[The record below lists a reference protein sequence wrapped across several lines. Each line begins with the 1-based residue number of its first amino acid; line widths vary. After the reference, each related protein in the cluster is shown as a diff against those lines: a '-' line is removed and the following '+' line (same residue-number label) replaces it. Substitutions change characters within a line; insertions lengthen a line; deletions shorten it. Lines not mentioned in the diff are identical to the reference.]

1 MIGYVEHLAEGVTLY
16 LGDCRQVLPDLSG
29 DLANCCAT
37 SPPYWRKRNYGSL
50 LQIGQEGS
58 PKEFI
63 AEMVGIF
70 SQVRRILRDDG
81 TLWLNLGDS
90 RDRSNLLGLPWRVA
104 LALQDDGWILRQD
117 IIWHKLRPMPD
128 GAKNRP
134 SMAHEYLFLFSK
146 SENYY
151 YDSDAAREAVSPNS
165 HGGKK
170 HNPGRKALETGN
182 HSGGSLGLVRADG
195 TRNIRSVWSIS
206 GTPFPG
212 AHGAPFPIEL
222 VEPCIRIG
230 CPLGGVVIDPFSGS
244 GTTGVAAVKQGCGF
258 FGIDIDQSS
267 IDLARSRILGALP
280 FPAFALSRQPQP
292 SSSEEGR

>member
-1 MIGYVEHLAEGVTLY
+1 MNGSVEHLAEGVTLC
-16 LGDCRQVLPDLSG
+16 LGDSRRVLRGVSNG
-29 DLANCCAT
+29 YANCCAT
-37 SPPYWRKRNYGSL
+37 SPPYWRQRNYGST
-50 LQIGQEGS
+50 LQIGQESS

-63 AEMVGIF
+63 IGMVDIF

-90 RDRSNLLGLPWRVA
+90 RDGLNLLGLPWRVA

-134 SMAHEYLFLFSK
+134 STAHEYLFLFSK

-151 YDSDAAREAVSPNS
+151 YDSDAAREAVSPKS

-170 HNPGRKALETGN
+170 HNPGRKALATGN

-195 TRNIRSVWSIS
+195 MRNLRSVWSIS

-212 AHGAPFPIEL
+212 AHCAPFPIEL
-222 VEPCIRIG
+222 IEPCIRIG
-230 CPLGGVVIDPFSGS
+230 CPPGGVVIEPFFGS
-244 GTTGVAAVKQGCGF
+244 GTTGVAAVSHGCKF
-258 FGIDIDQSS
+258 FGIDIDQGAL
-267 IDLARSRILGALP
+267 DLARPRILKAL
-280 FPAFALSRQPQP
+280 ASADLLSRQAPH
-292 SSSEEGR
+292 SSSEGGR